1 MTWDG
6 KRYYSLDRYLKHTFG
21 EKIYKI
27 SLDGGFTCPN
37 RDGTLG
43 TRGCIFCSE
52 GGSGDFASDSSL
64 SVTEQIEDG
73 IRLVEGKSKARK
85 FIAYFQA
92 FTNTYAPAEK
102 LNQIYREALS
112 HEKIIGLSIGTR
124 PDCLPPDV
132 LDLLAELNK
141 KKPVF
146 VELGLQTIHEDTAQR
161 IRRGYPLSCFDQAVD
176 KLHEKGINI
185 VVHLILGLPGES
197 EEKMLESVR
206 YLNSL
211 PVDGVKL
218 SLLHVLNKTDL
229 GTLYEKNPFPIYELD
244 DYVSL
249 VIRCIEELRE
259 DIVIHRLTGDGPRD
273 LLIAPR
279 WTLQKR
285 KVLNEITRRMKE
297 TDSRQGKRFH
307 KQ

>member
-6 KRYYSLDRYLKHTFG
+6 KRYYSLDRYLKQTFG

-132 LDLLAELNK
+132 LNLLAELNK
-141 KKPVF
+141 IKPVF

-185 VVHLILGLPGES
+185 VVHLILGLPGEL

-307 KQ
+307 EQ

>member
-6 KRYYSLDRYLKHTFG
+6 KRYYSLNRYLKQTFG

-52 GGSGDFASDSSL
+52 GGSGDFASASSL

-141 KKPVF
+141 IKPVF

-161 IRRGYPLSCFDQAVD
+161 IRRGYPLSCFDEAVD

-185 VVHLILGLPGES
+185 VVHLILGLPGEL

-307 KQ
+307 EQ

>member
-6 KRYYSLDRYLKHTFG
+6 KRYYSLDRYLKQTFG

-132 LDLLAELNK
+132 LNLLAELNK
-141 KKPVF
+141 IKPVF

-185 VVHLILGLPGES
+185 VVHLILGLPGEL

>member
-6 KRYYSLDRYLKHTFG
+6 KRYYSLDRYLKQTFG

-52 GGSGDFASDSSL
+52 GGSGDFASASSL

-132 LDLLAELNK
+132 LNLLAELNK
-141 KKPVF
+141 IKPVF

>member
-6 KRYYSLDRYLKHTFG
+6 KRYYSLDRYLKQTFG

-52 GGSGDFASDSSL
+52 GGSGDFASASSL

-141 KKPVF
+141 IKPVF

-161 IRRGYPLSCFDQAVD
+161 IRRGYPLSCFDEAVD

-307 KQ
+307 EQ

>member
-6 KRYYSLDRYLKHTFG
+6 KRYYSLDRYLKQTFG

-73 IRLVEGKSKARK
+73 IRLVEGKSNARK

-92 FTNTYAPAEK
+92 FTNTYAPVEK
-102 LNQIYREALS
+102 LNRIYREALS

-124 PDCLPPDV
+124 PDCLPPGV
-132 LDLLAELNK
+132 LDLLTELNK
-141 KKPVF
+141 IKPVF

-161 IRRGYPLSCFDQAVD
+161 IRRGYPLSCFNQAVD
-176 KLHEKGINI
+176 KLHNRGINI

-206 YLNSL
+206 YLNRL

-218 SLLHVLNKTDL
+218 SLLHVLKNTDL
-229 GTLYEKNPFPIYELD
+229 GVLYEKDPFYVYELD

-279 WTLQKR
+279 WTLHKR
-285 KVLNEITRRMKE
+285 KVLNEIARRMKE

-307 KQ
+307 EQ

>member
-6 KRYYSLDRYLKHTFG
+6 KRYYSLDRYLKQTFG

-141 KKPVF
+141 IKPVF

-161 IRRGYPLSCFDQAVD
+161 IRRGYPLSCFDEAVD

-185 VVHLILGLPGES
+185 VVHLILGLPGEL

>member
-6 KRYYSLDRYLKHTFG
+6 KRYYSLDRYLKQTFG

-52 GGSGDFASDSSL
+52 GGSGDFASASSL

-141 KKPVF
+141 IKPVF

-161 IRRGYPLSCFDQAVD
+161 IRKGYPLSCFDEAVD

>member
-6 KRYYSLDRYLKHTFG
+6 KRYYSLDRYLKQTFG

-141 KKPVF
+141 IKPVF

-161 IRRGYPLSCFDQAVD
+161 IRRGYPLSCFDEAVD

-307 KQ
+307 EQ